1 METPA
6 EQPSPVEEQ
15 KDNNTGPE
23 NGIAEPHKD
32 NGIQAT
38 APVEPATA
46 EDPPPD
52 AADNKSS
59 SSSDKESSDTDTS
72 VELSDDEAPAQLNQT
87 VNTTD
92 LNQEYEDELSNK
104 PKPSVEAN
112 PVNGKP
118 ESKPEPKVTV
128 PKTQTKTQPKLQ
140 TKAKSDTL
148 VAPTTVN
155 MRRSSR
161 LI

>member
-104 PKPSVEAN
+104 PKPSVEARV
-112 PVNGKP
+112 VNGKP
-118 ESKPEPKVTV
+118 EPKPDPKL
-128 PKTQTKTQPKLQ
+128 PKPQPRLQ

-155 MRRSSR
+155 LRRSSR